1 MIRPF
6 DYLVIF
12 VFAYIASLI
21 LMMVFFVPMHWIYAI
36 FLGLVLSLM
45 IDLWKLYEKFRV
57 KLEDLIDE

>member
-21 LMMVFFVPMHWIYAI
+21 LMMVFFVPMHWIYGI

-45 IDLWKLYEKFRV
+45 MDLWKLYEKFRV